1 MKVISYYQY
10 EQGRLKSLFDQICDE
25 KNWKNPIH
33 CVIPSD
39 AFNDYNEACVHFTGA
54 GLAIKASFNGKV
66 DLLECTSP
74 GYYGFIG
81 A

>member
-1 MKVISYYQY
+1 MKVITSYQY

-33 CVIPSD
+33 CMIPKHS
-39 AFNDYNEACVHFTGA
+39 FNDYNEACVHFTGA
-54 GLAIKASFNGKV
+54 GLIPKGYGEMI
-66 DLLECTSP
+66 ECTSP
-74 GYYGFIG
+74 GYYNTIG

>member
-1 MKVISYYQY
+1 MKIISSYQY

-33 CVIPSD
+33 CVIPSR

-54 GLAIKASFNGKV
+54 GLTIKSPSSDMV
-66 DLLECTSP
+66 ECTSP
-74 GYYGFIG
+74 GYYHNIG

>member
-1 MKVISYYQY
+1 MKIITSYQY

-33 CVIPSD
+33 CVIPSR

-54 GLAIKASFNGKV
+54 GLTLKGDFDNKV
-66 DLLECTSP
+66 DMIECTSP